1 MMMGI
6 TQKKEVGGN
15 SVVER
20 RKTEGVKFMGRSER
34 GEGSRTMLQRSPLKE
49 T

>member
-6 TQKKEVGGN
+6 TQKKEVGSN

-20 RKTEGVKFMGRSER
+20 KKTEGVKFMGRTEG
-34 GEGSRTMLQRSPLKE
+34 GEGSETMLQRSPLKE